1 MGDYPLHLIYALNGK
16 IGYLDE
22 LMGVRRIHDKG
33 YWSSMDEEKKIEY
46 LVKLRQIINKSF
58 ETTEYSNI
66 AKSSLFYSQYLY
78 ELNQQNKIS
87 ALRYLIKCLILVPGH
102 LSVRDKGY
110 LKIIIEYL
118 FPPKFYQ
125 YLKQLRRRVKRFD
138 TQRMN
143 MKIK

>member
-1 MGDYPLHLIYALNGK
+1 MHLIYAAYGK
-16 IGYLDE
+16 IGYIDE
-22 LMGVRRIHDKG
+22 VMGVRRVHDKG

-46 LVKLRQIINKSF
+46 LVKLRKIINKSF
-58 ETTEYSNI
+58 EATEYSYI
-66 AKSSLFYSQYLY
+66 AKSSLFYSQYRY

-87 ALRYLIKCLILVPGH
+87 ALMHLIKCLILVPGH

-125 YLKQLRRRVKRFD
+125 YLKQLRRRVKSFN
-138 TQRMN
+138 TQQMN